1 MQQHQQSDIFRVFTT
16 TAAPFDI
23 ELIQYD
29 TVDRFVHAKL
39 ATIESFYESA
49 AWLLK
54 ARQNMK
60 LSRALY
66 DLRRSPT
73 LWHKAFN
80 TSVVGI
86 GFKPVPHER
95 YCLNHDGI
103 LILFYVDG
111 LVVDIKE
118 SELSGTEAGSSYG

>member
-1 MQQHQQSDIFRVFTT
+1 MKVPHGYR
-16 TAAPFDI
+16 
-23 ELIQYD
+23 
-29 TVDRFVHAKL
+29 KL
-39 ATIESFYESA
+39 DKI
-49 AWLLK
+49 L
-54 ARQNMK
+54 R

-66 DLRRSPT
+66 DVRRSPI
-73 LWHKAFN
+73 LRPKAFN
-80 TSVVGI
+80 ASLVGI
-86 GFKPVPHER
+86 GFKPLPHER

>member
-1 MQQHQQSDIFRVFTT
+1 MKVPDGYR
-16 TAAPFDI
+16 
-23 ELIQYD
+23 
-29 TVDRFVHAKL
+29 KL
-39 ATIESFYESA
+39 GKI
-49 AWLLK
+49 L
-54 ARQNMK
+54 R

-66 DLRRSPT
+66 DLHRSPI

-80 TSVVGI
+80 TSLVGI
-86 GFKPVPHER
+86 SFKPVPHER

-103 LILFYVDG
+103 LILFYVDD